1 MADGKPQSGEKE
13 YFAREEAEKL
23 RKLALERSLRL
34 EEEER
39 EKLKELH
46 YMHCPKCGQKMD
58 VLTYRNV
65 EIDRCFACGYT
76 GLDDG
81 ELEELA
87 GEEEEGGVMSA
98 VLGIFKAG
106 KK

>member
-1 MADGKPQSGEKE
+1 MADGKPQSSEQE

-23 RKLALERSLRL
+23 RKLALERAHRL

-39 EKLKELH
+39 TKLKELH

-58 VLTYRNV
+58 VITYRNV
-65 EIDRCFACGYT
+65 ELDRCFACGYT

-81 ELEELA
+81 ELEILA
-87 GEEEEGGVMSA
+87 GEEKEGVMSA
-98 VLGIFKAG
+98 VLGIFKSSG
-106 KK
+106 